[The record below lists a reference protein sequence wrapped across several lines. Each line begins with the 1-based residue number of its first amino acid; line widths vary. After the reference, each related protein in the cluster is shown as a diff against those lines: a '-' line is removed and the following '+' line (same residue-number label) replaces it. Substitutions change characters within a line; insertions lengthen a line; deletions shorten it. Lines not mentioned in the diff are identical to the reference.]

1 MRSKIV
7 LAWLVLVCIA
17 PSAGHGAP
25 LSSSSCRLSQFA
37 VRLGPDVSEKTGQH
51 TVMLRLVNRGRR
63 ACVFDGYPRIRTYD
77 RVGLIPFAITHRGD
91 QMVTSRPPSR
101 VVVRP
106 QRAAWVAVNHYR
118 CDLGE
123 VRAATTLRIDK
134 AVITL
139 LDPYQRLAYCGK
151 GDPGSTLAVSPFEP
165 TLRAT
170 LAH

>member
-1 MRSKIV
+1 MRTRISLAVLV
-7 LAWLVLVCIA
+7 LACLA
-17 PSAGHGAP
+17 PGISKGTPVSVSA
-25 LSSSSCRLSQFA
+25 CRLSQFA
-37 VRLGPDVSEKTGQH
+37 VRVGLDVSEKTGQH
-51 TVMLRLVNRGRR
+51 TLMLRLVNRRRR

-91 QMVTSRPPSR
+91 QMLTSRPPSR

-123 VRAATTLRIDK
+123 GRTATTLRIDE
-134 AVITL
+134 AVIRL
-139 LDPYQRLAYCGK
+139 SDRYQRLAYCGK